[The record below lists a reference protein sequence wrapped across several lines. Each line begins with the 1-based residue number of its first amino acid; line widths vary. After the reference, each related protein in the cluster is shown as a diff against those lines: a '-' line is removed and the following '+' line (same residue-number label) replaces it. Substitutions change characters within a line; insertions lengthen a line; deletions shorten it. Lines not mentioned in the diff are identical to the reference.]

1 MLELDPEITC
11 QRVLAISMTTSGLIV
26 AATALKQD
34 SEGNK
39 LSDRNKLVRF

>member
-26 AATALKQD
+26 AATAHKQD